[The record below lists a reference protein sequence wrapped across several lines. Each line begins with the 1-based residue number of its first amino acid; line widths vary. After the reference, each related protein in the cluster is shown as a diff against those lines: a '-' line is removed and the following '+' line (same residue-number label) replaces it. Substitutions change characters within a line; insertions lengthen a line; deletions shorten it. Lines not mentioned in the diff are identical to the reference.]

1 MNQSEQGSL
10 TRLDESWS
18 VYSGRH
24 RIFYFLYFGV
34 FFFFFFFFGDEV
46 RRGGEV
52 KSEREGVTRTF
63 TQGTVMSRD
72 LEVCREIE
80 RLLSGSIY
88 VTIS

>member
-1 MNQSEQGSL
+1 MDLLKGGEQL
-10 TRLDESWS
+10 W
-18 VYSGRH
+18 
-24 RIFYFLYFGV
+24 V
-34 FFFFFFFFGDEV
+34 FM
-46 RRGGEV
+46 RGGEV

-80 RLLSGSIY
+80 RMLSGSIY